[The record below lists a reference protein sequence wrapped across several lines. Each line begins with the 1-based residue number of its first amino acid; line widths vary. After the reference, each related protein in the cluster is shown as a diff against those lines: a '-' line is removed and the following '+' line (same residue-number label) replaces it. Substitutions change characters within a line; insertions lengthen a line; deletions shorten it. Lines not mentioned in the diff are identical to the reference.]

1 MMATTEVAEVALDR
15 SRRWRALAVL
25 PLPFLVA
32 LWALWREVYTLDAAG
47 LVRAGGSRAVAEW
60 GTASLAT
67 LALAACFWARGRV
80 LRLLGYTL
88 WSLQLSFA
96 FGEAGVLG
104 VMHAFGGAH
113 ADRDAPV
120 WALVLLAVAAA
131 LSVFALLA
139 TAALLVEDVKAAD
152 ERPRG

>member
-1 MMATTEVAEVALDR
+1 VAEVALDR
-15 SRRWRALAVL
+15 RRRWRALAVL

-32 LWALWREVYTLDAAG
+32 LWALWRELYTLDAAG
-47 LVRAGGSRAVAEW
+47 LVRSGAGRAAAEW
-60 GTASLAT
+60 GLASLAT
-67 LALAACFWARGRV
+67 LALAACFWAGSRV

-88 WSLQLSFA
+88 WSLLLSFA

-104 VMHAFGGAH
+104 VMHAFGGPH
-113 ADRDAPV
+113 GDRDAPV
-120 WALVLLAVAAA
+120 WVLVLLAVAAS

-139 TAALLVEDVKAAD
+139 TAGLLVEDVKAAD